1 MKILINCLIFIA
13 IVITGC
19 AQNITWDKPGASQQ
33 EFNQDNYACTQAAQ
47 QYQAPVS
54 TPQPQGQMVSG
65 YYVAPSWS
73 QQLGAALANS
83 SGGYSINRNLFNSCM
98 QSKGYIPRTG
108 SAQYSWGQSTS
119 SPTSVMNRSE
129 RAEMCDGV
137 AGNKSMP
144 TYRQRYDE
152 CMARGGR

>member
-1 MKILINCLIFIA
+1 MQLIHMLKKAFTVLA
-13 IVITGC
+13 VTLVAGC
-19 AQNITWDKPGASQQ
+19 AQNITWDKPGATQQ

-83 SGGYSINRNLFNSCM
+83 PGGYSTNKNLYISCM
-98 QSKGYIPRTG
+98 QSKGYVPR
-108 SAQYSWGQSTS
+108 
-119 SPTSVMNRSE
+119 R
-129 RAEMCDGV
+129 
-137 AGNKSMP
+137 
-144 TYRQRYDE
+144 
-152 CMARGGR
+152 